1 MPRADPATTFAAR
14 QAAGPLRQLDLRQ
27 LVERLP
33 AIVYVAD
40 VGIEGRWRYVS
51 PGVEAILGFT
61 AAEMLQD
68 VGLWARQ
75 VHPDDRARV
84 FAREDDLIAPGA
96 PEEYRMLHRD
106 GSMVWVRDEAALV
119 SDSDGQARWHGVI
132 SDISD
137 RKRSEAKLEGRAEQQ
152 AAVARLG
159 KRALEGAQVAEL
171 MDGALGE
178 ARRTLGVE
186 AGAVFEHAVEA
197 GPAIVRA
204 QLGEI
209 GAPPDA
215 TIAASPS
222 SRWLP
227 ATLSGEPAGSLCCQ
241 IESASGRWGML
252 WLAGAPDRLFEAADV
267 DFVQA
272 LANILADA
280 IRQRATEQDIRHQ
293 ALHDPLTGLPNRIL
307 FLDRLAHALSQ
318 ARAKVAVALLDIDN
332 FKLINDSFGHS
343 AGDELLMQVAP
354 RLRAALRPHDTIA
367 RLGGDEFVVLL
378 QDVEDEHAA
387 AAVARRIVAAFDT
400 PFELHA
406 GEHFAK
412 VSLGVAISHGSDG
425 TPTSLISDADA
436 AMYQAKERGRARFE
450 IFDGAMRARVVER
463 LSVENDL
470 RRAAQRGE
478 LELLYQPIVS
488 LEERRL
494 VSVEALVRW
503 RHPTRGML
511 DPKAF
516 IPVAEESGLIDP
528 IGRWVLDSACEQAAR
543 WQAEHRDRPPLR
555 ISVNLSVQQFRQRDL
570 ETSIT
575 AALTRSGIAPSTLC
589 IEITESVLLQ
599 ESDGV
604 RDTMTHLASR
614 GVAFVLDDFGTGYS
628 SLGYLTRLP
637 ISGLKIDRSF
647 VEALGRK
654 TRSTEITTA
663 IVRMAQALSI
673 EVIAEGVE
681 NELQVGELHDLGCRL
696 GQGFHFHK
704 PLPADGISALLG
716 GETRPAAAG

>member
-1 MPRADPATTFAAR
+1 MLESV
-14 QAAGPLRQLDLRQ
+14 GPLGRFDVGQM
-27 LVERLP
+27 VERLP

-51 PGVEAILGFT
+51 PGVEAILGFSP
-61 AAEMLQD
+61 AEMLRD

-75 VHPDDRARV
+75 VHPEDRARV
-84 FAREDDLIAPGA
+84 FAREDELIDPGV

-106 GSMVWVRDEAALV
+106 GSTVWVRDEAALV
-119 SDSDGQARWHGVI
+119 HDSDGRARWHGVI

-137 RKRSEAKLEGRAEQQ
+137 RKRSEAKLERRAEQQ

-159 KRALEGAQVAEL
+159 KRALEGTQVAEL
-171 MDGALGE
+171 MSGALDE
-178 ARRTLGVE
+178 ALRTLGVE
-186 AGAVFEHAVEA
+186 AGAVLEHDGEG

-204 QLGEI
+204 HI
-209 GAPPDA
+209 GRIDSAPHA
-215 TIAASPS
+215 SIAASPS

-227 ATLSGEPAGSLCCQ
+227 AASSDRRAGSICCQ
-241 IESASGRWGML
+241 IESASGRWGTL
-252 WLAGAPDRLFEAADV
+252 WLRGSAERLFEAADV

-280 IRQRATEQDIRHQ
+280 IRQRATEEDIRHQ

-307 FLDRLAHALSQ
+307 FLDRLAHALSK
-318 ARAKVAVALLDIDN
+318 ARASVAVVLLDIDN

-343 AGDELLMQVAP
+343 VGDELLMQIAP
-354 RLRAALRPHDTIA
+354 RLRMALRPEDTIG

-378 QDVEDEHAA
+378 EDVEDERAA
-387 AAVARRIVAAFDT
+387 ATIAKRIVAAFEQ
-400 PFELHA
+400 PFELRA

-412 VSLGVAISHGSDG
+412 VSLGVAISGGGEGH
-425 TPTSLISDADA
+425 PTNLISDADA

-450 IFDGAMRARVVER
+450 IFDKAMRARVVER

-470 RRAAQRGE
+470 RRAAERGE
-478 LELLYQPIVS
+478 FELVYQPIVG
-488 LEERRL
+488 LDGRRL

-516 IPVAEESGLIDP
+516 IPVAEESGLIEP
-528 IGRWVLDSACEQAAR
+528 IGRWVLDCACDQAAR

-570 ETSIT
+570 EADIT

-599 ESDGV
+599 ESEGV

-637 ISGLKIDRSF
+637 IAGLKIDRSF
-647 VEALGRK
+647 VETLGRK
-654 TRSTEITTA
+654 QRSTEITTA

-681 NELQVGELHDLGCRL
+681 NEQQVAELHALGCEL

-704 PLPADGISALLG
+704 PLPADGISELLRA
-716 GETRPAAAG
+716 EARQAAGG